1 MSEVGVGE
9 TLQLQSRFAA
19 LTASDPTPAFVI
31 KSLLHP
37 LLAVGSLGAA
47 VSIWGQRF
55 DGPYLMLAVLAFVAA
70 AELLKLA
77 NRANAA
83 AQSHP
88 ARALLRLALRWGLF
102 VAFLGVLLHVSQM
115 DHLVQPRVLLTW
127 AAITPLALWFGEQ
140 TVHRLL
146 TRATSQAG
154 PTRKAVILGLTELGL
169 RLKRQ
174 LEHDPLLHI
183 KVVGFFDE
191 RSPNRLPAEGHSSLL
206 GSADELKDYVR
217 REDIKLVY
225 ITLPVAPR
233 PKVLELIDALQ
244 DSTASI
250 YFVPDMFTCDLI
262 QARLDVIGGIPI
274 VAVRESPFYGAGA
287 IAKRMTDV
295 FLAVPLL
302 LLAAPLLLV
311 VAAGVRLDSPGPV
324 LFKQR
329 RYGLDGREI
338 VVYKFRSLSVT
349 EDGRTE
355 YTQVTRGDLRL
366 TRFGAFIRRTSLDE
380 LPQLFN
386 VLEGTL
392 SLVGPRP
399 HAIAVNEQFRK
410 LIPGYM
416 LRHKVKPGIT
426 GLAQVKGFRGGD
438 DLPSMK
444 QRIQCDLD
452 YLRNWSLT
460 MDLQIILQTVAL
472 VWRDRRAY

>member
-1 MSEVGVGE
+1 MSEVGVRE
-9 TLQLQSRFAA
+9 SLQLQTRFAA
-19 LTASDPTPAFVI
+19 LTASDPTPAFAV

-37 LLAVGSLGAA
+37 LLAIGSLIAA
-47 VSIWGQRF
+47 LSIWGQRF
-55 DGPYLMLAVLAFVAA
+55 DGPYLMLAVFAFVAA
-70 AELLKLA
+70 ADLLKVA
-77 NRANAA
+77 DRGGAVAHW
-83 AQSHP
+83 HP
-88 ARALLRLALRWGLF
+88 APALLHLGLRWGLF
-102 VAFLGVLLHVSQM
+102 VAFLGVLLHVSEL
-115 DHLVQPRVLLTW
+115 DHLVQTRVLVTW
-127 AAITPLALWFGEQ
+127 AFVTPLALWFGEQ

-146 TRATSQAG
+146 THATSQAG

-183 KVVGFFDE
+183 KVLGFFDE
-191 RSPNRLPAEGHSSLL
+191 RSPDRLPADGLSALL

-244 DSTASI
+244 DSIASI

-302 LLAAPLLLV
+302 LLAAPLLLA
-311 VAAGVRLDSPGPV
+311 VAAGVRLSSPGPV

-349 EDGRTE
+349 EDGRSE
-355 YTQVTRGDLRL
+355 YTQVTRGDVRL
-366 TRFGAFIRRTSLDE
+366 TRFPPSFAA
-380 LPQLFN
+380 
-386 VLEGTL
+386 
-392 SLVGPRP
+392 PRWM
-399 HAIAVNEQFRK
+399 NCRSC
-410 LIPGYM
+410 
-416 LRHKVKPGIT
+416 
-426 GLAQVKGFRGGD
+426 
-438 DLPSMK
+438 SMYWK
-444 QRIQCDLD
+444 AHSV
-452 YLRNWSLT
+452 WSG
-460 MDLQIILQTVAL
+460 
-472 VWRDRRAY
+472 RAPTRLL